1 MPFEPLVRPF
11 LVLAQSNTGT
21 LALPSAEFRQYINAP
36 QRYLGPVALSIRLFG
51 LSRLHRRR
59 SCRRGPGNCGGFAPT
74 PRGHR
79 TGVKPPLGWLSDQDS
94 NLNRLNSNLEE
105 RAVIASVVMRPA
117 W

>member
-36 QRYLGPVALSIRLFG
+36 QRCLGPVALSIRLFG

-59 SCRRGPGNCGGFAPT
+59 SCRRGPGNCGGFPPT
-74 PRGHR
+74 PPIIKTAVR
-79 TGVKPPLGWLSDQDS
+79 PPLGCLSNQNS
-94 NLNRLNSNLEE
+94 NLNRLSSNLEE
-105 RAVIASVVMRPA
+105 RAV
-117 W
+117 